1 MLHNNLNDTSSNLN
15 KGKSGRR
22 VTDRTAENIQAVQE
36 ALEVSMVIWVL
47 WETVVVFFKHFRSVE
62 LQKGPSLVSL

>member
-22 VTDRTAENIQAVQE
+22 VTDRKAENIQAVQE
-36 ALEVSMVIWVL
+36 ALKVSMVI
-47 WETVVVFFKHFRSVE
+47 
-62 LQKGPSLVSL
+62 